1 NSTCVPSTISF
12 GKTAMCRSC
21 CSAGNT
27 SVSSMSV
34 NDDLEN
40 FHQGNVADDP
50 EYAAAYELF
59 HPRKIKIRSVKLAQ
73 GGRLLRIS
81 HTNSSSSLER
91 KLDLKRSVRDQ
102 KEKLIQAFELKLT
115 TG

>member
-1 NSTCVPSTISF
+1 
-12 GKTAMCRSC
+12 
-21 CSAGNT
+21 
-27 SVSSMSV
+27 MSV

-115 TG
+115 TGNEFGRGIAKQMGLSQALLPDRAKERRADQ